1 MSQPKSNEA
10 FPDCREFLDRAL
22 ASEKGWRATFAE
34 RGQATNFRLRCYA
47 TRRRDMIF
55 NAKLYAKDEA
65 MHNRTVWDGIV
76 LLVRQT
82 DLGWAV
88 LGLKGDALQTITLEQ
103 GPIE

>member
-1 MSQPKSNEA
+1 
-10 FPDCREFLDRAL
+10 
-22 ASEKGWRATFAE
+22 
-34 RGQATNFRLRCYA
+34 
-47 TRRRDMIF
+47 MIF